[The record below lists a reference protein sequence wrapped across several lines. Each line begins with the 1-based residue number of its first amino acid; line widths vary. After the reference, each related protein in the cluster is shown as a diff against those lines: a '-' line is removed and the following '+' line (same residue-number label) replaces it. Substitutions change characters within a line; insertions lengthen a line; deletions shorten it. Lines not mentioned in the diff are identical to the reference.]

1 MQPSRYSSPYC
12 TTLALVAHRRAP
24 SPRLPVALDGLF
36 AALAASAGATEA
48 EATEARI
55 WALWMHHPH
64 RRAARD
70 LDLASTEIAGQCH
83 DLAETRLA
91 RLLRAD
97 PDYAEAWN
105 KQATLFYLQERDQEC
120 LASLHHTLA
129 LEPRHFGALC
139 SLAEVLAGLGDAQA
153 ALFAFEAALR
163 VHPHLPQARHRVAEL
178 RDAGLH

>member
-1 MQPSRYSSPYC
+1 MGTSRYTSTYSS
-12 TTLALVAHRRAP
+12 TLALVAHRRSP
-24 SPRLPVALDGLF
+24 SPRLPVVLDSLF
-36 AALAASAGATEA
+36 AALAASATVTEA
-48 EATEARI
+48 EGTEARI
-55 WALWMHHPH
+55 WSLWMHHPH

-105 KQATLFYLQERDQEC
+105 KQATLYYLQERDEEC
-120 LASLHHTLA
+120 LASLHHALC

-139 SLAEVLAGLGDAQA
+139 SLAEVLAGLGDVEG
-153 ALFAFEAALR
+153 ALFAFESALR
-163 VHPHLPQARHRVAEL
+163 IHPHLQQARQRMAEL
-178 RDAGLH
+178 QGFGLH